1 MNATNNPN
9 PEPTGPEATSS
20 AARSPSSSPAGAR
33 SMVQPTAAKGPSSSP
48 NRSSGYPFYWPARM
62 PLSLEQVVF
71 LTLAVLMFTTAV
83 VTLQVVLVATVL
95 ISKLL

>member
-9 PEPTGPEATSS
+9 PEPTGPEATGYTV
-20 AARSPSSSPAGAR
+20 RSPSSSPAGVRA
-33 SMVQPTAAKGPSSSP
+33 MVQPMGARGSSSSP
-48 NRSSGYPFYWPARM
+48 SRSSGTPFFWPARM

-83 VTLQVVLVATVL
+83 VALQVVLVATIL

>member
-1 MNATNNPN
+1 M
-9 PEPTGPEATSS
+9 
-20 AARSPSSSPAGAR
+20 
-33 SMVQPTAAKGPSSSP
+33 AAKGPSSSP

-83 VTLQVVLVATVL
+83 VALQVVLVATIL